1 MSAPIASE
9 HFFRESMSK
18 TPPVE
23 ENDDGFDED
32 RDTDLS
38 EEVKSSSAG
47 SAFDAM
53 LVVFVSNK
61 LRRFFTPQTENSP

>member
-18 TPPVE
+18 TPPVDDD
-23 ENDDGFDED
+23 DDGDED

-61 LRRFFTPQTENSP
+61 PRRFFTPQTENSP